1 MLKKF
6 GMAAVTVAALT
17 LSASVA
23 SAQLVNL
30 GAGSFTPAATV
41 ITFSEADHPYGETNP
56 VYNFAGLPTL
66 GNISVSFAGAFTGQ
80 TVTGSGVLTLSG
92 SPTGPLSL
100 NTSVPTFITEDGAN
114 ETSPVLSGSPTF
126 NGPIVMLFSKPVG
139 AVGLAGGFFDAI
151 GGTSITAYNA
161 LGGFLGTMT
170 NTKKGIEFFGLATAS
185 GVNEISGL
193 AFYITGNEPAGFAI
207 DNVTFGTAGELVNP
221 PNVVP
226 EPSSVALMAAGLFAL
241 GFAARKRRLV

>member
-1 MLKKF
+1 MFRKF
-6 GMAAVTVAALT
+6 GMAAVAGAALT

-30 GAGSFTPAATV
+30 GAGSFTPAATK
-41 ITFSEADHPYGETNP
+41 ITFDEAGHPGGQTNP
-56 VYNFAGLPTL
+56 VYNFTALPGLGDMT
-66 GNISVSFAGAFTGQ
+66 VSFAGAFTGQ
-80 TVTGSGVLTLSG
+80 TVTGTSVQTLAG
-92 SPTGPLSL
+92 APTGPLSL
-100 NTSVPTFITEDGAN
+100 NTSYTTFITGDGAN
-114 ETSPVLSGSPTF
+114 PTSPVLSGSPTF

-139 AVGLAGGFFDAI
+139 AVGLSGGFFDAI

-161 LGGFLGTMT
+161 LGTALGTMT
-170 NTKKGIEFFGLATAS
+170 NTSYGVEFYGLAVGS
-185 GVNEISGL
+185 GLNEISGL

-207 DNVTFGTAGELVNP
+207 DNVTFGTMDELVNP

-241 GFAARKRRLV
+241 GFAARKRRQA